1 MYAIELPVQIDENH
15 QIHVQLPHN
24 ITAKTARIIVMYEK
38 ETAKP
43 RPVYGSG
50 KGFMRITDDFD
61 APLEE
66 LKEQMWVEER
76 NPR

>member
-15 QIHVQLPHN
+15 QIHVQLPDN

-38 ETAKP
+38 EAAKP

-50 KGFMRITDDFD
+50 KGMMCIADDFD
-61 APLEE
+61 APIEE
-66 LKEQMWVEER
+66 LREYTE
-76 NPR
+76 

>member
-38 ETAKP
+38 EDTKP

-50 KGFMRITDDFD
+50 KGLMKIADDFD

-66 LKEQMWVEER
+66 LKEYME
-76 NPR
+76 

>member
-1 MYAIELPVQIDENH
+1 MYAIELPVEIDENH
-15 QIHVQLPHN
+15 QIHIQLPEN

-38 ETAKP
+38 ETTKP

-50 KGFMRITDDFD
+50 KGLMRIADDFD

-66 LKEQMWVEER
+66 FKEYME
-76 NPR
+76 

>member
-15 QIHVQLPHN
+15 QIHVQLPHS
-24 ITAKTARIIVMYEK
+24 IMSKTVRIIVMYEK

-50 KGFMRITDDFD
+50 KGLMQIADDFD

-66 LKEQMWVEER
+66 LKEYME
-76 NPR
+76 

>member
-1 MYAIELPVQIDENH
+1 MYAIELPVQIDENR

-50 KGFMRITDDFD
+50 KGLMQIADDFD

-66 LKEQMWVEER
+66 LKEYME
-76 NPR
+76 

>member
-24 ITAKTARIIVMYEK
+24 IQAKTARIIVMYEK

-50 KGFMRITDDFD
+50 KGLMQIADNLLFPQQNTK
-61 APLEE
+61 PY
-66 LKEQMWVEER
+66 
-76 NPR
+76 P

>member
-15 QIHVQLPHN
+15 QIHVQLPDN

-38 ETAKP
+38 EATKP

-50 KGFMRITDDFD
+50 KGLMRIADDFD

-66 LKEQMWVEER
+66 LKEYME
-76 NPR
+76 

>member
-50 KGFMRITDDFD
+50 KGLMQIADDFD

-66 LKEQMWVEER
+66 LKEQM
-76 NPR
+76 

>member
-24 ITAKTARIIVMYEK
+24 IQAKTARIIVMYEK

-43 RPVYGSG
+43 RPVYGFG
-50 KGFMRITDDFD
+50 KGLMQIADDFD

-66 LKEQMWVEER
+66 LKEYME
-76 NPR
+76 

>member
-50 KGFMRITDDFD
+50 KGLMQIADDFD

-66 LKEQMWVEER
+66 LKSYGMRQL
-76 NPR
+76 